1 MKYLNENVKIILSS
15 IGSFASITGL
25 SLYSIFNSNNGY
37 SLSSYL
43 FTPLFIIGLIS
54 IIVLYRKLNELKR
67 SLRGYKVKSGSR
79 SKLSMTFARST
90 LRSIYIFGG
99 DINNWLIND
108 LPVYK
113 ELIENKSVSVKV
125 LLDNPNSK
133 SIEIGKTIGIE
144 FRLYPYKMKAPVK
157 GCLFDTEDEIE
168 SRALIVKKKSLNPN
182 IEKGSNYNYWFKEY
196 YGHDDAMVIRG
207 LESYFELL
215 FSKGLKL

>member
-1 MKYLNENVKIILSS
+1 MNLINEKVKIIISS
-15 IGSFASITGL
+15 IGSLASITGL
-25 SLYSIFNSNNGY
+25 SLYSVFNSNHEF
-37 SLSSYL
+37 SFSSYL
-43 FTPLFIIGLIS
+43 FIALFIIGLIS
-54 IIVLYRKLNELKR
+54 IIVLYRKLNELRR
-67 SLRGYKVKSGSR
+67 SLRGYKVKYHSR
-79 SKLSMTFARST
+79 SELSMAFARST

-108 LPVYK
+108 LSVYK

-133 SIEIGKTIGIE
+133 SIAIGKTIGIE
-144 FRLYPYKMKAPVK
+144 FKLYPYKMKAPVK

-182 IEKGSNYNYWFKEY
+182 IEKGGNYNYWFKEY
-196 YGHDDAMVIRG
+196 YGYDDAMIIRG
-207 LESYFELL
+207 LKSHFELL